1 MHWGFRELALSLRAV
16 SIVVCLLPFL
26 LSMLAQIRAVTSL
39 PVESWDAWILGCLD
53 AGTVGRCPL
62 ADGVGYVV
70 AAPEL

>member
-1 MHWGFRELALSLRAV
+1 
-16 SIVVCLLPFL
+16 
-26 LSMLAQIRAVTSL
+26 MLAQIRAVTSL